1 MILIALAAAAAAAST
16 PAATAPANTKPKMIC
31 RSYDVTGSLVQK
43 QRVCRSAQEW
53 AKVEDEM
60 QSEAN
65 RITSHTAVQPGG

>member
-1 MILIALAAAAAAAST
+1 MILIALAAAAAAGST

-60 QSEAN
+60 QNEAN
-65 RITSHTAVQPGG
+65 RITSHIAVQPGG